1 MSKTWKG
8 EHEWRCVRIYTGAR
22 RDFWEASLP
31 YTAISTIILGA
42 NATDQTR
49 TRLFKWAD
57 DMLGDNFCI
66 EIRESVAD
74 RGAWMCSNQRKAVY
88 LLQWAGNDAQ
98 VGKSHGLNDLM
109 RRRVACESVG
119 AQAAG
124 IDIST
129 YPDEFQAG
137 PAGLPVGAE
146 KTVCLLA

>member
-8 EHEWRCVRIYTGAR
+8 EHESRCVRIYTGAR

-31 YTAISTIILGA
+31 YTAIRSIILGA

-74 RGAWMCSNQRKAVY
+74 RGLGCSATHPPGKAVY

-129 YPDEFQAG
+129 
-137 PAGLPVGAE
+137 
-146 KTVCLLA
+146 

>member
-8 EHEWRCVRIYTGAR
+8 EHEWRCVRIYTGAG

-31 YTAISTIILGA
+31 YTAIRSNILGA

-74 RGAWMCSNQRKAVY
+74 RGAWMFSNIPTRER
-88 LLQWAGNDAQ
+88 LCTCCNGR
-98 VGKSHGLNDLM
+98 GTTHKSE
-109 RRRVACESVG
+109 RAT
-119 AQAAG
+119 A
-124 IDIST
+124 
-129 YPDEFQAG
+129 
-137 PAGLPVGAE
+137 
-146 KTVCLLA
+146 